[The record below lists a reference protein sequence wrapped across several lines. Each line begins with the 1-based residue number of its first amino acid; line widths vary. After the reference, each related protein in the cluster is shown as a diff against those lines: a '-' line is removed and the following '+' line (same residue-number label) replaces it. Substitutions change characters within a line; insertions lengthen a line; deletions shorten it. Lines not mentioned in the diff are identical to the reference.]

1 MLPLDANPCMLFGNG
16 SAFADHRRF
25 QSDFQFTTFLIRR
38 MSIPPAAE
46 GIANA
51 NDAALIARIHLGDER
66 AFAALY
72 DRYSQIV
79 YAVALRILGNTGSAE
94 DVLQEIFMQ
103 LWRKPEAFDASRGSL
118 PGWLA
123 VITRHRAID
132 YLRHRRPETDIE
144 DVVVAAQGDLAQ
156 SAELSVLLSKAR
168 QLIESLPQDQ
178 SKLLQMAF
186 FEGLTHSEIA
196 EKTGEPLG
204 TVKTR
209 IRAGLT
215 TIRKGFKV

>member
-1 MLPLDANPCMLFGNG
+1 
-16 SAFADHRRF
+16 
-25 QSDFQFTTFLIRR
+25 

-46 GIANA
+46 GLANA
-51 NDAALIARIHLGDER
+51 NDAALISRIRLGDER

-72 DRYSQIV
+72 DRYSQVV
-79 YAVALRILGNTGSAE
+79 YAIALRILGNTGSAE

-123 VITRHRAID
+123 VITRHRSID

-144 DVVVAAQGDLAQ
+144 DVVVAAEGDLGR
-156 SAELSVLLSKAR
+156 SAELSLLSGKAR
-168 QLIESLPQDQ
+168 KLIEALPPEQC
-178 SKLLQMAF
+178 KLLQMAF

-209 IRAGLT
+209 IRAGLI
-215 TIRKGFKV
+215 TIRKGFNV